1 MFSWVFVEDSG
12 LTLASRVLCVCNC
25 RRRHQQPRRSARSRG
40 RAPRRRSL
48 LGRGKC
54 RAPLRRC
61 SPLLQHHQ
69 DSLPPARRRRPA
81 PARSPAAA
89 ATTTSS
95 ASPRPPDG
103 RAPPPALPCPAP
115 IHPETGAWPDRCPS
129 VAGRAWSVTGGP
141 AIGWGT
147 RGRTE
152 AESFLCLPSW
162 SLPSKLRRSWLPQ
175 VRIFVLGSGFMDRGP
190 V

>member
-40 RAPRRRSL
+40 RVPRRRSL

-69 DSLPPARRRRPA
+69 DSLPLARRRRPA
-81 PARSPAAA
+81 PARSPAA
-89 ATTTSS
+89 TTSS

-115 IHPETGAWPDRCPS
+115 IHPETGAWPDRWPS
-129 VAGRAWSVTGGP
+129 TRAWLVGP
-141 AIGWGT
+141 AQWQGPLVAWLGNWG
-147 RGRTE
+147 E
-152 AESFLCLPSW
+152 ALRQSPRHLPCCAG
-162 SLPSKLRRSWLPQ
+162 PYRRSSGAH
-175 VRIFVLGSGFMDRGP
+175 GSLSLFWEADSWTMSAS